1 MRKFGLF
8 LILSVLSI
16 GIHAQELTEQEAQAK
31 EDSIFNLKLSGSSH
45 YAEAAVDLIMEDD
58 SKVSVARQQSLLL
71 LQTHVI
77 EIFSKCLNM
86 KNQDVQE
93 IYELIE
99 EKAYEIDLK
108 RGDLYRV
115 CKYIAKDALK
125 GWLGN
130 KKLKPLAPED
140 SLILFG
146 PKEKK
151 VLLPVNPEPPVI
163 VVLDPPKP
171 VPAKPD
177 TVTPTPPSPVPDV
190 VVPAFCK
197 KLIEKG
203 NKKELEAF
211 LEDGDLYSELMYGTI
226 DDMQYISKCYVVII
240 EKATEKII
248 GVLDKG
254 ESARINFMTKG
265 MDYYGK
271 YDKEKYEL
279 IFVQQL

>member
-31 EDSIFNLKLSGSSH
+31 EDSVFNMKLSGLSH
-45 YAEAAVDLIMEDD
+45 YAETAVEMIMEDD
-58 SKVSVARQQSLLL
+58 AKVSVAKQQSMLL
-71 LQTHVI
+71 LQTHII

-86 KNQDVQE
+86 KNEDVQE

-99 EKAYEIDLK
+99 EKADEITIK
-108 RGDLYRV
+108 RGDLYKV
-115 CKYIAKDALK
+115 IIYIAKDGLK
-125 GWLGN
+125 GFLG
-130 KKLKPLAPED
+130 KKKIKPLSPED

-146 PKEKK
+146 PKVKEEEITFKQDTIEHK
-151 VLLPVNPEPPVI
+151 SDSI
-163 VVLDPPKP
+163 VRDTIIKPIPPKP
-171 VPAKPD
+171 I
-177 TVTPTPPSPVPDV
+177 

>member
-31 EDSIFNLKLSGSSH
+31 EDSVFNMKLSGLSH
-45 YAEAAVDLIMEDD
+45 YAETAVEMIMEDD
-58 SKVSVARQQSLLL
+58 AKVSVAKQQSMLL
-71 LQTHVI
+71 LQTHII

-86 KNQDVQE
+86 KNEDVQE

-99 EKAYEIDLK
+99 EKADEITIK
-108 RGDLYRV
+108 RGDLYKV
-115 CKYIAKDALK
+115 IIYIAKDGLK
-125 GWLGN
+125 GFLG
-130 KKLKPLAPED
+130 KKKIKPLSPED

-146 PKEKK
+146 PKVEEKEITFK
-151 VLLPVNPEPPVI
+151 QDTIEHKSDSI
-163 VVLDPPKP
+163 VQDTIIKPIPPKP
-171 VPAKPD
+171 I
-177 TVTPTPPSPVPDV
+177 

>member
-16 GIHAQELTEQEAQAK
+16 GIHAQELTEREAQAK
-31 EDSIFNLKLSGSSH
+31 EDSIFNLKFSGSSH

-71 LQTHVI
+71 LQTHII

-99 EKAYEIDLK
+99 EKAYEIELK

-130 KKLKPLAPED
+130 KKVKPLTPED
-140 SLILFG
+140 SLVLFG
-146 PKEKK
+146 PKVEKIIVQEKK
-151 VLLPVNPEPPVI
+151 DTIVVPEPPI
-163 VVLDPPKP
+163 IGGDSISLPPL
-171 VPAKPD
+171 PD
-177 TVTPTPPSPVPDV
+177 PTPNQDI

-211 LEDGDLYSELMYGTI
+211 LEDGALYNELMYGTL

-240 EKATEKII
+240 EKATEEII